1 MGCAATKS
9 RLILCSPAAL
19 RRLLLCPD
27 QINRADKGRGCF
39 TYGYGVM
46 MSPSVLPRARVL
58 IEPAMREAI
67 DSLDARLRLPITYH
81 LGWTDE
87 KGNPGHGDSGK
98 GIRSTLAV
106 LGAEAVSEVGSAAAL
121 GAVAVELIHNFSL
134 IHDDIMDRD
143 DTRRHRPTVWS
154 VYGVAE
160 ALLVGD
166 ALHTL
171 AIETLLGSG
180 NDPARVQ
187 ATVRLLRATA
197 EMIAGQA
204 HDMSLEHVTEG
215 TSALDACLEME
226 AKKTGAI
233 LRESIAIGAILGGA
247 NREQISALQRYG
259 EALGAGFQAIDDVLG
274 IWGDPARTG
283 KPVGNDLREHKISLP
298 VAIAIDRRDELAV
311 SIAKAYEHTLSDETV
326 AELSQRL
333 ELSGVRTETE
343 ELAQKYLDQATEALK
358 EADLMPTAVEELEEV
373 AAFIISRD
381 R

>member
-1 MGCAATKS
+1 
-9 RLILCSPAAL
+9 
-19 RRLLLCPD
+19 
-27 QINRADKGRGCF
+27 
-39 TYGYGVM
+39 
-46 MSPSVLPRARVL
+46 
-58 IEPAMREAI
+58 MREAI
-67 DSLDARLRLPITYH
+67 TSLDPRLRQPITYH
-81 LGWTDE
+81 LGWTDSE
-87 KGNPGHGDSGK
+87 GNPGHGDSGK

-143 DTRRHRPTVWS
+143 ETRRHRPTVWS
-154 VYGVAE
+154 VFGVAE

-171 AIETLLGSG
+171 AIETLLGPG
-180 NDPARVQ
+180 TDPARVQ

-204 HDMSLEHVTEG
+204 HDMSLEHVAAG
-215 TSALDACLEME
+215 TSALAACLEME

-233 LRESIAIGAILGGA
+233 LRESVAIGAILGGGD
-247 NREQISALQRYG
+247 RSQIAALERYG

-274 IWGDPARTG
+274 IWGDPSRTG

-298 VAIAIDRRDELAV
+298 VAIAFDRGDDLSE
-311 SIAKAYEHTLSDETV
+311 SIAKAYEGPLSDDTV

-333 ELSGVRTETE
+333 EDADIRNETE
-343 ELAQKYLDQATEALK
+343 ILAQQYLAKATQSLQ
-358 EADLMPTAVEELEEV
+358 EADLKATAIEELEEV
-373 AAFIISRD
+373 AAFITDRD